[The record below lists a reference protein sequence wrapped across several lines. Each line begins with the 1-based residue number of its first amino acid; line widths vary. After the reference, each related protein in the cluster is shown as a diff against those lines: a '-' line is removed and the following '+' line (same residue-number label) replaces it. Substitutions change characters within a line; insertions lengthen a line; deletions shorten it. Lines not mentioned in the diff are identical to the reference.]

1 MSVLF
6 YSSKKAAAV
15 EDLQEFVC
23 SLSTEEESEICGSC
37 EELVRRFQQPGHSPD
52 IAILCASDT
61 EELNAFISQGDL
73 FANTRLV
80 LILPDRRL
88 VTVGKA
94 LSMNPR
100 FINYVDGCVADTKAV
115 LGKMLDR
122 NSKGHHVSQAGCGY
136 GR

>member
-6 YSSKKAAAV
+6 YSSQKAAAV

-23 SLSTEEESEICGSC
+23 SLSSEEKPEICGSC
-37 EELVRRFQQPGHSPD
+37 EELVRRFQQPGQTPE
-52 IAILCASDT
+52 IAVLCAADT
-61 EELNAFISQGDL
+61 KELNAFIAQGDL

-88 VTVGKA
+88 ITVGKA
-94 LSMNPR
+94 LSINPR
-100 FINYVDGCVADTKAV
+100 FINYVDGCVEYTKAV

-122 NSKGHHVSQAGCGY
+122 NSIKHPGTQTACG
-136 GR
+136 

>member
-23 SLSTEEESEICGSC
+23 SLPEEKSEICASC
-37 EELVRRFQQPGHSPD
+37 EELIRRFQQPGHTPEV
-52 IAILCASDT
+52 AVLCACDT
-61 EELNAFISQGDL
+61 EELNAFISQVDL

-80 LILPDRRL
+80 LILPDRQL

-100 FINYVDGCVADTKAV
+100 FINYADGCVEDTKAV
-115 LGKMLDR
+115 LGKMLSR
-122 NSKGHHVSQAGCGY
+122 NASRQGPTIAEC
-136 GR
+136 R

>member
-6 YSSKKAAAV
+6 YSSQKATAV

-23 SLSTEEESEICGSC
+23 SILAEEKSENCGSC
-37 EELVRRFQQPGHSPD
+37 EELVRRFKQPGDTPD
-52 IAILCASDT
+52 IAILCAADS
-61 EELNAFISQGDL
+61 EELNAFIAQGDL

-115 LGKMLDR
+115 LGKMLSR
-122 NSKGHHVSQAGCGY
+122 NASRQGTTIAEC
-136 GR
+136 R

>member
-23 SLSTEEESEICGSC
+23 SLSAEEKSEFCGSC
-37 EELVRRFQQPGHSPD
+37 EDLIRRFKMPGETPEVT
-52 IAILCASDT
+52 ILCAADT
-61 EELNAFISQGDL
+61 EELNAFMAQVDL

-100 FINYVDGCVADTKAV
+100 FINYIDGCVADTKAV
-115 LGKMLDR
+115 LGKMLDQ
-122 NSKGHHVSQAGCGY
+122 NSMKHPGTQAACG
-136 GR
+136 

>member
-6 YSSKKAAAV
+6 YSSQKAAAV

-23 SLSTEEESEICGSC
+23 SLPEEKSEICASC
-37 EELVRRFQQPGHSPD
+37 EELIRRFQQPGQTPD
-52 IAILCASDT
+52 IAVLCASDT
-61 EELNAFISQGDL
+61 EELNAFMAQGDL

-80 LILPDRRL
+80 LILPDRQL

-100 FINYVDGCVADTKAV
+100 FISYVDGDLADTKAV
-115 LGKMLDR
+115 LGKMLSR
-122 NSKGHHVSQAGCGY
+122 NVTRQSRTSKVKVL
-136 GR
+136 